1 MADKMMTQGYVP
13 EFMKTRQ
20 AFEQSLGN
28 IKTGMFDPFIKET
41 FGYESPESK
50 INTLMSNTDFSSK
63 ESIQNTFNTL
73 MKQDPMK
80 AAKWLKDSEAAIK
93 LFDKK
98 QLSMSDIRTKQLI
111 DKETQEERANQL
123 VGLVGTPTDYD
134 SAVKVL
140 KILDAQGLTG
150 TDRYKGLKQ
159 DLRSY
164 QEKIGATVTDA
175 YRSSVA
181 DKADEMIKFP
191 GFDSFFGGKTLPK
204 IANYDYWNNE
214 DNLADFVA
222 GYSKAFKQDPAFVI
236 REILEGRIDP
246 NKGYAPAGSASTTQA
261 PKSNINNSSGFV
273 PNFDLSK
280 PFN

>member
-1 MADKMMTQGYVP
+1 MLPELAEARQKRKQAVQELRDKTLNPFLRSIGY
-13 EFMKTRQ
+13 K
-20 AFEQSLGN
+20 GN
-28 IKTGMFDPFIKET
+28 AQDQINDISKNVD
-41 FGYESPESK
+41 FGS
-50 INTLMSNTDFSSK
+50 
-63 ESIQNTFNTL
+63 
-73 MKQDPMK
+73 
-80 AAKWLKDSEAAIK
+80 KDSIRNAVREMAQIDSNLAANWVRQNEKTIK
-93 LFDKK
+93 LLEEPGIDYS
-98 QLSMSDIRTKQLI
+98 QLRTKQLI
-111 DKETQEERANQL
+111 DKETLEGRANQL

-273 PNFDLSK
+273 PNFDLNK